1 MKIPPFMLDR
11 WLNQYHFSSAPPEFD
26 FASSTGPHWT
36 LRELFELISADEQ
49 ASLFETELVYSSAS
63 GSEQLRQAIGEM
75 EGVSAEQVQVL
86 TGASEALLILF
97 CTAAEPGANVILPFP
112 LFPSTAAVA
121 ELFGFETRFYRL
133 RRENDFR
140 VDLDEIKK
148 LTDDKTKLLLVN
160 TPHNPTGATLSDEEL
175 RELHD
180 FAVAR
185 HVQFV
190 SDEVYHPIY
199 HGRETNSA
207 ARLPHATVLGSFS
220 KALSLSGLRV
230 GWIIERDEEKL
241 RQYTDARGY
250 FTISNPPLNEKL
262 ALVALRHRETIF
274 ARTQSVATANLKL
287 LDQFF
292 AEHTDDLGW
301 VRPRGG
307 LTSFPWLKRETNARE
322 FCSALAAKAGVLLV
336 PGDCFQIADHFRLG
350 FGVTDEGFASGLE
363 RFADFLP
370 ARKTSAAATASTTSS
385 SSRSATLTSA

>member
-11 WLNQYHFSSAPPEFD
+11 WLNQYHFAATPPEFD

-36 LRELFELISADEQ
+36 LRELFGLVSADEQ
-49 ASLFETELVYSSAS
+49 ASFFETELVYSSGS
-63 GSEQLRQAIGEM
+63 GNEELRQAIGLM
-75 EGVSAEQVQVL
+75 QGAGAEQVQVL
-86 TGASEALLILF
+86 TGASEALSILF
-97 CTAAEPGANVILPFP
+97 CAASEPGANVILPFP
-112 LFPSTAAVA
+112 LFPSTAALCD
-121 ELFGFETRFYRL
+121 LFSLETRFYRL

-160 TPHNPTGATLSDEEL
+160 TPHNPTGATLGDEEL

-185 HVQFV
+185 RIQFV

-199 HGRETNSA
+199 HGRETSSA

-230 GWIIERDEEKL
+230 GWIIERDAERL
-241 RQYTDARGY
+241 RRYTDARGY
-250 FTISNPPLNEKL
+250 FTISNPPLNEKF
-262 ALVALRHRETIF
+262 ALIALRHREAIF
-274 ARTQSVATANLKL
+274 ARTQSVATANLNL

-292 AEHTDDLGW
+292 AEHADDLGW

-307 LTSFPWLKRETNARE
+307 LTSFPWLRRGTNARE
-322 FCSALAAKAGVLLV
+322 FCSALATTAGVLLV

-350 FGVTDEGFASGLE
+350 FGVTEAGFARGLE
-363 RFADFLP
+363 RFADFLQVSRSSVGV
-370 ARKTSAAATASTTSS
+370 ARSTKY
-385 SSRSATLTSA
+385 SSRNATLTSS